1 MRKFKIG
8 RKLIGSGQPTYF
20 IADLAANHDG
30 DLKRANELIYLCAE
44 SGADAAKFQN
54 FQANKIVSQYGFE
67 HLNDKLSHQAKWKK
81 SVFQVYKDASVN
93 KDWTPILKETCKKA
107 GIDYFTSPYDFDS
120 VDAVDPYVDV
130 YKIGSGDITWLEIIK
145 YMLKK
150 GKPIMLAS
158 GASTIEDVKR
168 AMNVLIK
175 RTKKIVLMQCN
186 TNYTGS
192 IDNFK
197 YINLNVLKLYKKLY
211 PNVILGLSDHTPGH
225 STVLGAVA
233 LGAKVIEKHF
243 TDDNSRIGPDHGFAM
258 NPHTWKEMVDRTRE
272 LELSLGDGIKRIEK
286 NEKKSIVVQRRSLR
300 SVKDMKVGEKIG
312 TKDLESLRPIPKN
325 GLPPH
330 EINKLINKKLKRSL
344 KKGEHITWRHVI

>member
-1 MRKFKIG
+1 MQKFKIG

-30 DLKRANELIYLCAE
+30 DLKRARELIYLCAE

-67 HLNDKLSHQAKWKK
+67 HLKDKLSHQAKWKK
-81 SVFQVYKDASVN
+81 SVFQVYKDASVSQ
-93 KDWTPILKETCKKA
+93 DWTAILKETCEKA

-145 YMLKK
+145 YIAKK
-150 GKPIMLAS
+150 RKPIMIAS

-197 YINLNVLKLYKKLY
+197 YINLNVLKLYRKLY
-211 PNVILGLSDHTPGH
+211 PNIILGLSDHTPGH

-243 TDDNSRIGPDHGFAM
+243 TDDNSRVGPDHGFAM
-258 NPHTWKEMVDRTRE
+258 NPQTWKEMVDRTRE
-272 LELSLGDGIKRIEK
+272 LDLSIGDGIKRIEK
-286 NEKKSIVVQRRSLR
+286 NEMKSIIVQRRSIR
-300 SVKDMKVGEKIG
+300 ATRDINSGEFIRKEDI
-312 TKDLESLRPIPKN
+312 ESLRPIPSS
-325 GLPPH
+325 GIPPY
-330 EINKLINKKLKRSL
+330 EEKKIINKKLIKSL
-344 KKGEHITWRHVI
+344 KKGEHFTWEHFR